1 MFRASLKRWID
12 APFVTGWLALLCVIA
27 AVALPT
33 IARAAVNGVV
43 TGCEFTPYLPF
54 VLISA
59 ILLGWKE
66 AVAVAMVSVAL
77 LGGLFFGSP
86 HAIYQGTCFQTA
98 AGIFLASSALILG
111 IVILV
116 RRIISGLLGRPDTAL
131 GGGILSLDDGEVWL
145 SRHGQG
151 PPVCLGSQSTVS
163 EMMKDFLAQEE
174 LGKRLNRRCE

>member
-1 MFRASLKRWID
+1 MFRATLNRWVG
-12 APFVTGWLALLCVIA
+12 APIVTGWPALLCVIA

-33 IARAAVNGVV
+33 IVRVAVNGVV

-59 ILLGWKE
+59 ILLGWKV
-66 AVAVAMVSVAL
+66 AVAVALLSVAL

-86 HAIYQGTCFQTA
+86 HAIHQGPCFQAA
-98 AGIFLASSALILG
+98 AGVFLASSALMLG
-111 IVILV
+111 IVAFA
-116 RRIISGLLGRPDTAL
+116 RRIVASLLGHPDNAL
-131 GGGILSLDDGEVWL
+131 RGAIFSLEDGEVWM

-151 PPVCLGSQSTVS
+151 PPVCLGSQAKVS

-174 LGKRLNRRCE
+174 LGKRLSSRL